1 MNAGQNDPKDID
13 SSQHEDAAETP
24 TPLEPVTTEP
34 ITDAA
39 PLAPEL
45 EEPKPESKARV
56 FFRKLFRLTL
66 GFLIIFGIGFAVAA
80 YTIYKPAVAEQN
92 RTVGELE
99 EAQAQITDL
108 GAQISTLQS
117 AAVESDAKLAVQSN
131 FELHVA
137 VLNARVDVA
146 NASLMI
152 VEDNA
157 AGALLALE
165 KTDETLTRI
174 KSLMPV
180 EQGEVVTSMQQR
192 LELVLTE
199 IAENPYAAGSD
210 LNVLSTDLL
219 GLEDATFGSR

>member
-99 EAQAQITDL
+99 DAQAQITDL

>member
-66 GFLIIFGIGFAVAA
+66 GFLIIFGIGLSVAA

-99 EAQAQITDL
+99 DAQAQITDL

>member
-39 PLAPEL
+39 PLSPEL

-99 EAQAQITDL
+99 DAQAQITDL